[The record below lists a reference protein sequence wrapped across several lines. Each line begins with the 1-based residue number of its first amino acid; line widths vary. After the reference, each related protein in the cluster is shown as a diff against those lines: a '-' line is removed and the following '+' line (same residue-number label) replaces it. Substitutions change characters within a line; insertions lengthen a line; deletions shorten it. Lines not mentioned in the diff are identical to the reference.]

1 MGHQAKQEKTPE
13 GDRRAIEYL
22 TKAIEANTHI
32 DSVYNDLAEILN
44 RSGRGDEALTIV
56 DQGLERAPFSRR
68 LSRMR
73 VFTLIQLQRFP
84 EAEETVRRHVETHP
98 NDAEI
103 RDLLHQIDAA
113 NAGQ

>member
-1 MGHQAKQEKTPE
+1 
-13 GDRRAIEYL
+13 
-22 TKAIEANTHI
+22 
-32 DSVYNDLAEILN
+32 
-44 RSGRGDEALTIV
+44 
-56 DQGLERAPFSRR
+56 
-68 LSRMR
+68 MR